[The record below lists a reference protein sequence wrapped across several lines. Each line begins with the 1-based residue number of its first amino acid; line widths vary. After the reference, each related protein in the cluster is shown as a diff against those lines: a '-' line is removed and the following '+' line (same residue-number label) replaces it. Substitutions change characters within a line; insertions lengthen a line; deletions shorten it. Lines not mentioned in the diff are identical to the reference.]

1 MSLDFIHRFEPPT
14 TSEDRTLLMLHGTG
28 GDEHDLVPLGQS
40 LLPGAAILSPRGR
53 VSEEGMLR
61 FFRRFEE
68 GVFDLDSIRTEASAL
83 AEFISEA
90 SEMYQF
96 DPAKVVAVGFSNGA
110 NIAHS
115 LLSLHPQ
122 ALSAVVAI
130 RAMTTLPDFHPTGL
144 DSKRVFISSG
154 KSDPIVPIRDV
165 ESLARQ
171 LSAGGAQVTH
181 HWVDAGH
188 NLTRSEIV
196 AIAEWLGG

>member
-28 GDEHDLVPLGQS
+28 GNEHDLVSLGQS

-83 AEFISEA
+83 AEFISKA

-115 LLSLHPQ
+115 LLSLNPQ

-130 RAMTTLPDFHPTGL
+130 RAMTTFPDSQPTGL
-144 DSKRVFISSG
+144 EGKRVFISSG

-188 NLTRSEIV
+188 NLTRGEIV